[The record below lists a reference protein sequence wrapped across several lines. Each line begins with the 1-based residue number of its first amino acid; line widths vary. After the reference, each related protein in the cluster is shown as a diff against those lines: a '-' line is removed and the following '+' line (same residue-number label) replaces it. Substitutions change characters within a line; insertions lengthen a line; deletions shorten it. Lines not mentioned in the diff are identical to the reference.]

1 MLTCLRFLIQIFFHV
16 SSSYSLSL
24 LRKAQRRTSVLK
36 QQVEDSLEK
45 ELIAH
50 QYLANIVTLAEKTS
64 HERDQLMHMVLLQK
78 LTHMLCELLSIYIT
92 ICFDLWFLFVLIC
105 ALQQQLSQTENFFTS
120 LDILGIVA
128 KDCV

>member
-16 SSSYSLSL
+16 SSSYSLSF

-92 ICFDLWFLFVLIC
+92 ICFDLWSLFVLIC
-105 ALQQQLSQTENFFTS
+105 AFQQQLNQRISSTVLTS
-120 LDILGIVA
+120 
-128 KDCV
+128 